1 MNRTFSVIRRRA
13 PIVDLVT
20 PLVDGTQTYRLK
32 WAANFDGSFTTFLD
46 STNVGFLDPAINIAV
61 VGAQPT
67 SGRQVRIVFNPTTYS
82 IPDGKSFWLQLWR
95 VPFGGSEV
103 QVSAAGL
110 ILADTAQHGIG
121 AVTIQGTAPNA
132 SDSTGSLQI
141 DFPRLMQDFRVHNQ
155 DAANSLFVSMEQDG
169 AESKVLPNAVSQ
181 FGLNSTQGSL
191 WVRGGGGSVPF
202 SIVCTAA
209 FPR

>member
-13 PIVDLVT
+13 HIVDLVT

-46 STNVGFLDPAINIAV
+46 STNVGFLDTAIDIAV

-67 SGRQVRIVFNPTTYS
+67 SGRQVRIVFDPTTYS

-110 ILADTAQHGIG
+110 ILADSAQHGTG
-121 AVTIQGTAPNA
+121 AVVIQGNAP
-132 SDSTGSLQI
+132 SGVDSTDALQL
-141 DFPRLMQDFRVHNQ
+141 DFPRRMQDFRIQHTGP
-155 DAANSLFVSMEQDG
+155 SGTLYVSTEQDG
-169 AESKVLPNAVSQ
+169 DEVNFSPSSDTA
-181 FGLNSTQGSL
+181 FGLNVMQGSL
-191 WVRGGGGSVPF
+191 WVRGGGGLVPF
-202 SIVCTAA
+202 SIICTSS
-209 FPR
+209 R